1 MTKGESDL
9 SYCNAA
15 PSSLSSSCF
24 SREGRQELPRQEQ
37 RWVQYFSNYA
47 SAQAWFI
54 AEKRL
59 EIDVLGSIAP
69 GARASDKLSTQDQ
82 IRGTPNLFSRTLSC
96 CNLLLSLL
104 LLGLSPAP
112 GAQTNPQGVHPEDSL
127 SLRPNDA
134 LNRAA
139 FDHFYNLDYDRA
151 VQEFAQVL
159 QRHPDDPFA
168 VNHLLTVVLFR
179 ELYRMG
185 ALNTGEYA
193 NDSFIRTAH
202 RPADPKVKQQIQDLV
217 QRALQLEE
225 KALNANSK
233 DVEALYARGVT
244 RAQFATYTAM
254 VERAWFSALRNA
266 LGARHDHER
275 VLELSPAETPAKLI
289 VGAHN
294 YVMGSLPLALRASV
308 TVLGIGGNKEKGLK
322 YLDECAQGT
331 GDTSTD
337 AKILL
342 VLFLRREH
350 RYQEALL
357 IARGLLQ
364 SYPRDVLM
372 ALEEGNLLRAAG
384 NNADAAA
391 IYRRVWQG
399 GREGRYD
406 GLHYEIAALS
416 LGDLLRS
423 QKDYANAVVAYEQ
436 VKEAAQ
442 PDPEVL
448 QKADLA
454 AGEVYDVQG
463 KRDLAIK
470 KYQAVLATDPGT
482 GFAGT
487 ANRHLKERYR
497 EE

>member
-1 MTKGESDL
+1 L
-9 SYCNAA
+9 S
-15 PSSLSSSCF
+15 F
-24 SREGRQELPRQEQ
+24 
-37 RWVQYFSNYA
+37 
-47 SAQAWFI
+47 
-54 AEKRL
+54 
-59 EIDVLGSIAP
+59 
-69 GARASDKLSTQDQ
+69 
-82 IRGTPNLFSRTLSC
+82 RTLSFC
-96 CNLLLSLL
+96 PLFLSLL
-104 LLGLSPAP
+104 LSGFLSLPLCA
-112 GAQTNPQGVHPEDSL
+112 ADQTNTQVSHPEENL
-127 SLRPNDA
+127 SFRPNDP

-151 VQEFAQVL
+151 VSDFNQVL

-168 VNHLLTVVLFR
+168 VNHFLTAILFR

-193 NDSFIRTAH
+193 NDTFIHAAH
-202 RPADPKVKQQIQDLV
+202 RPADATVKQQIKDLV
-217 QRALQLEE
+217 QRAQQLEE
-225 KALNANSK
+225 RRLAENSK

-254 VERAWFSALRNA
+254 VEHAWFSALRNA
-266 LGARHDHER
+266 VGARRDHER
-275 VLELSPAETPAKLI
+275 VLELAPAETPAKLI

-322 YLDECAQGT
+322 YLGECAQGT
-331 GDTSTD
+331 GETSTD

-350 RYQEALL
+350 RYQEALPIAHEL
-357 IARGLLQ
+357 IQ
-364 SYPRDVLM
+364 SYPHDVLM

-384 NNADAAA
+384 NNQDAVG
-391 IYRRVWQG
+391 IYRKVWQA

-423 QKDYANAVVAYEQ
+423 QKDYASAVAAYEQ
-436 VKEAAQ
+436 VNEAAQ

-448 QKADLA
+448 QKGNLA
-454 AGEVYDVQG
+454 AGEVYDLLG
-463 KRDLAIK
+463 KRELAVK
-470 KYQAVLATDPGT
+470 KYQAVVATDPAT
-482 GFAGT
+482 AYAET
-487 ANRHLKERYR
+487 ANRLLKEPYR

>member
-1 MTKGESDL
+1 M
-9 SYCNAA
+9 
-15 PSSLSSSCF
+15 
-24 SREGRQELPRQEQ
+24 
-37 RWVQYFSNYA
+37 
-47 SAQAWFI
+47 
-54 AEKRL
+54 
-59 EIDVLGSIAP
+59 
-69 GARASDKLSTQDQ
+69 RASDRLSTEDQ
-82 IRGTPNLFSRTLSC
+82 TKGTPNLSFRTLSFC
-96 CNLLLSLL
+96 PLLLSLL
-104 LLGLSPAP
+104 LSGFLSLPLCA
-112 GAQTNPQGVHPEDSL
+112 ADQTNTQVSHPEENL
-127 SLRPNDA
+127 SFRPNDP
-134 LNRAA
+134 LNRVA

-151 VQEFAQVL
+151 VSDFNQVL

-168 VNHLLTVVLFR
+168 VNHFLTAILFR

-193 NDSFIRTAH
+193 NDTFIHAAH
-202 RPADPKVKQQIQDLV
+202 RPADATVKQQIKDLV
-217 QRALQLEE
+217 QRAQQLEE
-225 KALNANSK
+225 RRLAENSK

-254 VERAWFSALRNA
+254 VEHAWFSALRNA
-266 LGARHDHER
+266 VGARRDHER
-275 VLELSPAETPAKLI
+275 VLELAPAETPAKLI

-322 YLDECAQGT
+322 YLGECAQGT
-331 GDTSTD
+331 GETSSD

-350 RYQEALL
+350 RYQEALPIAHEL
-357 IARGLLQ
+357 IQ
-364 SYPRDVLM
+364 SYPHDVLM

-384 NNADAAA
+384 NNQDAVG
-391 IYRRVWQG
+391 IYRKVWQA

-423 QKDYANAVVAYEQ
+423 QKDYASAVAAYEQ
-436 VKEAAQ
+436 VNEAAQ

-448 QKADLA
+448 QKGNLA
-454 AGEVYDVQG
+454 AGEVYDLLG
-463 KRDLAIK
+463 KRELAVK
-470 KYQAVLATDPGT
+470 KYQAVVATDPAT
-482 GFAGT
+482 AYADT
-487 ANRHLKERYR
+487 ANKLLKEPYR

>member
-1 MTKGESDL
+1 M
-9 SYCNAA
+9 
-15 PSSLSSSCF
+15 
-24 SREGRQELPRQEQ
+24 
-37 RWVQYFSNYA
+37 
-47 SAQAWFI
+47 
-54 AEKRL
+54 
-59 EIDVLGSIAP
+59 
-69 GARASDKLSTQDQ
+69 
-82 IRGTPNLFSRTLSC
+82 PNLFSRTLSC

-104 LLGLSPAP
+104 LLGFVVPAAT
-112 GAQTNPQGVHPEDSL
+112 AQTNPQGTHPEETL
-127 SLRPNDA
+127 SFRPNDP
-134 LNRAA
+134 LNRVA

-151 VQEFAQVL
+151 VKEFDQVL

-168 VNHLLTVVLFR
+168 VNHLLTAVLFH

-193 NDSFIRTAH
+193 NDSFIRAAH
-202 RPADPKVKQQIQDLV
+202 RPADPAVKQQIKDLV

-225 KALNANSK
+225 KRLGENPK

-266 LGARHDHER
+266 VGARRDHER
-275 VLELSPAETPAKLI
+275 VLELAPGDAPAKLI

-308 TVLGIGGNKEKGLK
+308 TVLGIGGNKEKGLQ
-322 YLDECAQGT
+322 YLGECAQGT
-331 GDTSTD
+331 GETSTD

-350 RYQEALL
+350 RYQEALP
-357 IARGLLQ
+357 IARGLIQ

-384 NNADAAA
+384 NDADAAA
-391 IYRRVWQG
+391 VYRKVWQA
-399 GREGRYD
+399 GRDGRYE

-423 QKDYANAVVAYEQ
+423 QKEYASAVAAYEQ
-436 VKEAAQ
+436 VNEAPQ

-448 QKADLA
+448 QKANLA
-454 AGEVYDVQG
+454 AGEVYDLLG

-470 KYQAVLATDPGT
+470 KYQVAIATDPGT
-482 GFAGT
+482 AFAET
-487 ANRHLKERYR
+487 ANRRLKEPYR